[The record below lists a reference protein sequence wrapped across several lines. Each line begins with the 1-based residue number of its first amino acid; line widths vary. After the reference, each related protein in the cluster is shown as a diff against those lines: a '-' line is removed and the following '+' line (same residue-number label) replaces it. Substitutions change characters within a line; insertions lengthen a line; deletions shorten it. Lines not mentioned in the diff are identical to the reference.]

1 MGNNRKYIL
10 LGLILIIASIVVY
23 SLYSWRKEQITTVNA
38 PQIGGRFVPTTSSIP
53 LSEDEIQASRLLR
66 GITLS
71 FNEEGVITLSTFI
84 NWPDRIQ
91 RTEIEISTSEQTQY
105 LCWPSVQV
113 FNGQEVNI
121 SDSHFFL
128 SDTTRLELVGQT
140 FLDSKE
146 ARAMLSSSPKE
157 VLIGLQQSYNR
168 LGDNIAYQVA
178 IIGCQDEQ

>member
-1 MGNNRKYIL
+1 MEKNRKFIL
-10 LGLILIIASIVVY
+10 LGVVLIIVSTVVY
-23 SLYSWRKEQITTVNA
+23 SLYSWRKEQITTMNA
-38 PQIGGRFVPTTSSIP
+38 PQIGGRFVPTASSIP

-66 GITLS
+66 GVISGLD
-71 FNEEGVITLSTFI
+71 EEGVITLSAFV

-91 RTEIEISTSEQTQY
+91 RTEIEILTSSQSQY

-121 SDSHFFL
+121 SDSNFFL

-140 FLDSKE
+140 FLNVEK
-146 ARAMLSSSPKE
+146 ARTMLNSSPKE
-157 VLIGLQQSYNR
+157 VLIGLQKSYSQ